1 MTRAPLSC
9 TIRVHI
15 CCPHPFTIF
24 SCYFFLLTM
33 NTLRILL
40 ACAVALALNYAPQL
54 SQLHAQILVD
64 PTIITFD
71 KLTKTIIPFQA
82 TQKPTVKIEPNIE
95 GQNFALNLKGNEGTL
110 TFSKPVPAGDY
121 TISYIYPGLTVK
133 TAWKVLKS
141 ELDPK
146 YKSIRYL
153 KFYYGKRI
161 SLRSQLPAEA
171 ELPLQQFKIDY
182 QIGNEPKVQDNAYSE
197 SWVGPNV
204 PASAKSVKYAIV
216 WVYPVTGERV
226 PLFSAE
232 VRPEQTP
239 PDITSSAARAEY
251 KVPDTDQASSN
262 RQSTTFDIVIKGIDV
277 DFEVP
282 IDADNSTPNASKS
295 IRATLGD
302 VEAEEVTIDYS
313 SPETVLRV
321 YNGDEIDKSIQWK
334 PTDKTLRI
342 VKGQLDFTTGGFSIL
357 IRAELPTIIPN
368 ESRILRGTVALN
380 VQAKIVNRR
389 AGVSA
394 VSSSPQPVVTIN
406 IPYISP
412 TPRVST
418 SASTGGVALPET
430 EPEQDQTDAAEKR
443 SKGDAL
449 RADALCKDC
458 TSDAARRSP
467 VWSVKST
474 ALREQLQRF
483 MLALGRK
490 LPPESL
496 TPTAEVILQGE
507 AKKNGRYSLVAI
519 RIGKEVATRQ
529 DINNT
534 MLMGWLDILQMPFSE
549 NGERNYAFEV
559 LPANV
564 QEQERLR
571 IAELAIQSGAYAGR
585 SVLRRIDNYRFA
597 GYAIYEVDAAVAR
610 RLRETITP
618 GLARSPALDIAE
630 QECTNTDDI
639 KKRISKKQPVP
650 TAMIDEGGSPQD
662 CQAVLNYYTAL
673 ASLVRIGSAY
683 IVVNERLASPKII
696 GLVSTIAVSETT
708 RELLRQD
715 IHSNLLS
722 SPISSGVLDSADLVA
737 FPTYEYEKD
746 GSTGKY
752 VPVRG
757 SMEETR
763 TKNLYEY
770 LSAELRAG
778 RLADRTAD
786 VMPFPSVRNA
796 VSVVPISTNTS
807 TKAIKKNRAKSSSKK
822 PTTGATSTVSATASA
837 AASALTHSSVFTMPD
852 VRNMQELR
860 MWSVCDAALQARIR
874 EQFTKAGKK
883 GAEGEIVVVGPVAGS
898 GYPAKARLIFCGSA
912 MMNYDELL
920 HRFSQ
925 SLLEN
930 VSLPFIMSDSGTSAP
945 LYCHKLLTLQ
955 QELDRYNTA
964 QNVNTPMPIKEA
976 LKHLPDY
983 ADANISLLEADA
995 AVVQRFRLT
1004 FTPTP
1009 ERTPSI
1015 KTAEQECSIT
1025 DDIKHRIAKKQFVSE
1040 AMIEGS
1046 SSPSDCEKVRAY
1058 YQKVATMR
1066 QIGKVYVVTEQYQSE
1081 KKVQNILGVVA
1092 IENPASL
1099 QMTDSEFLPHA
1110 LSQPLLVM
1118 DAKELAAMKTK
1129 EYAKDEETGA
1139 MITTRGSIE
1148 GTESKTMLEHLKTTL
1163 GSRADYIWHIR
1174 HRGGRFVVPTGRK

>member
-1 MTRAPLSC
+1 
-9 TIRVHI
+9 
-15 CCPHPFTIF
+15 
-24 SCYFFLLTM
+24 M

-54 SQLHAQILVD
+54 SELHAQILVD
-64 PTIITFD
+64 PNIITFD

-82 TQKPTVKIEPNIE
+82 AQKPTVKIEPKIE
-95 GQNFALNLKGNEGTL
+95 GQNFTLNLSGKEGTL
-110 TFSKPVPAGDY
+110 TFTKPIPAGDY

-141 ELDPK
+141 ELDAK
-146 YKSIRYL
+146 YKRIGFT

-161 SLRSQLPAEA
+161 SVRSQLPAEA

-182 QIGNEPKVQDNAYSE
+182 QLGNEPKVLDNAYSG
-197 SWVGPNV
+197 SWVGPNI
-204 PASAKSVKYAIV
+204 PASAKKVTYAIV
-216 WVYPVTGERV
+216 WVYPPTGERV

-239 PDITSSAARAEY
+239 PDITSNGVTAEY
-251 KVPDTDQASSN
+251 KLPDADQMQST
-262 RQSTTFDIVIKGIDV
+262 RQGITKNTTFDIVIKGIDV

-282 IDADNSTPNASKS
+282 IDADNSNPNASKS
-295 IRATLGD
+295 IKATLND
-302 VEAEEVTIDYS
+302 VEAEEVSIDYN

-321 YNGDEIDKSIQWK
+321 YNGDEIDKSTQWK
-334 PTDKTLRI
+334 PTDTTLRI

-357 IRAELPTIIPN
+357 IHAELPNIIPN

-380 VQAKIVNRR
+380 VQAKIVNRK
-389 AGVSA
+389 AGASA
-394 VSSSPQPVVTIN
+394 VSSSPPPVVTIN
-406 IPYISP
+406 IPYI
-412 TPRVST
+412 TPIPRAST

-430 EPEQDQTDAAEKR
+430 ESEQDQTDAAEKR
-443 SKGDAL
+443 SKGDAR

-474 ALREQLQRF
+474 ALHEQLQRF

-490 LPPESL
+490 LPPEYL
-496 TPTAEVILQGE
+496 TPTADVIVQGE

-519 RIGKEVATRQ
+519 RIGNEVATRQ
-529 DINNT
+529 DIYNT
-534 MLMGWLDILQMPFSE
+534 MPSGWLDILEGPVSE
-549 NGERNYAFEV
+549 NGERNYVFEV
-559 LPANV
+559 LPASV

-597 GYAIYEVDAAVAR
+597 GYAIYEVDAPVAR

-662 CQAVLNYYTAL
+662 CQTVLNYYTAL

-683 IVVNERLASPKII
+683 IVVNERLASPKIV
-696 GLVSTIAVSETT
+696 GLVSTVAVSETT

-722 SPISSGVLDSADLVA
+722 SPISSGVLDSSDLVA

-763 TKNLYEY
+763 AKNLYEY

-786 VMPFPSVRNA
+786 VMPFPAVRKA
-796 VSVVPISTNTS
+796 VSVVPISTSTP

-930 VSLPFIMSDSGTSAP
+930 VSLPFIMSDSGTSTP

-983 ADANISLLEADA
+983 AEANISLLEADA
-995 AVVQRFRLT
+995 SVLQRFRLT
-1004 FTPTP
+1004 LTPTP
-1009 ERTPSI
+1009 ERTPSLE
-1015 KTAEQECSIT
+1015 TAEQECSIT
-1025 DDIKHRIAKKQFVSE
+1025 DEIKHRIAKKQFVSE

-1046 SSPSDCEKVRAY
+1046 SSPPDCEKVRAY

-1066 QIGKVYVVTEQYQSE
+1066 QIGKVYVVSEQHRSE

-1092 IENPASL
+1092 IENPTSL
-1099 QMTDSEFLPHA
+1099 QMTDSDFLRHA

-1139 MITTRGSIE
+1139 MIATRGSIE
-1148 GTESKTMLEHLKTTL
+1148 GTESTTMLEHLKTTL
-1163 GSRADYIWHIR
+1163 GSRADYIWDIR
-1174 HRGGRFVVPTGRK
+1174 QRGGRFVVPTGRN